1 MDDLAGSS
9 LRNAAATPP
18 RRPPRWGLQA
28 HLLAVVL
35 AVLLPA
41 LALGAATA
49 WQVAQSHRRASDD
62 RLTDTA
68 RALALALDAEIGGH
82 IAALRALAASP
93 DLDPGGNLEAFRR
106 LAEPAL
112 AGFGSWVVVST
123 VEDRRQILNTTLPPG
138 APLPPPPREAV
149 PTPLLDRA
157 IATGEP
163 TVLNLHR
170 PPVMDRLSTG
180 VVVPV
185 VRDGAVVRL
194 LGAPLLPERL
204 SGILAG
210 QGVVAPGFATLVDGT
225 GRVVARSAE
234 HERHIGQ
241 SVPVWFDAPGGRKER
256 GLVEGPSL
264 AGQPSVI
271 AFQRLGSA
279 PSWTLTLGM
288 PAEAHRAGW
297 QEPLLW
303 LVAGGLAA
311 LGLALLL
318 AAWLGQ
324 RILGPV
330 RALVRRANA
339 LATDGTA
346 DGHPMP
352 PVAVTE
358 FETLRAAGERAEL
371 ALRRSTAELRES
383 EARFRAVFDSDLFAL
398 GIFDVTTNE
407 SVAINDAALQLMDAT
422 REEFESGLRD
432 WAVATAPE
440 HLALDLALCRQVAL
454 TGRGDPIEKDYVRKD
469 GTRVPVRLSVAPL
482 PRQPGR
488 VVVAVED
495 LTEKRAAEAALRESE
510 ARFRALTDLVPSFI
524 WFATPD
530 GRLHYLNDRWYEF
543 TGQTPDEALPNG
555 WARTLHPEDAARTAA
570 AWADARA
577 RGTVYEV
584 EVRYRRHDGEYRWY
598 LARAAAVRDA
608 AGVVSAWFGSS
619 TDIHDRRLV
628 EERQGLLLRE
638 LDHRA
643 KNALAVVQAALRLTP
658 MTDPKAYARAVE
670 GRVMALA
677 RAHSM
682 LAEARWQGAE
692 LRALLEGELSPFLA
706 GQRAELSGPAVALP
720 PTAAQSVA
728 MAAHELATNAVKHG
742 ALSTPE
748 GSLSVTWLVTG
759 AREGTPQL
767 RLVWHETGGPAM
779 AGRPQ
784 RRGFGSRVLQ
794 ATIRGQLGGSV
805 AQDWSA
811 TGLVCT
817 LEIPLNAA
825 ASPSAWAL
833 DPKLVAG

>member
-1 MDDLAGSS
+1 MDDLSGRL
-9 LRNAAATPP
+9 LRPSATPP
-18 RRPPRWGLQA
+18 TPRPRWGLQA

-49 WQVAQSHRRASDD
+49 WQVAQSHRRASEE

-68 RALALALDAEIGGH
+68 RALALALDAEIGAH

-93 DLDPGGNLEAFRR
+93 DLDPDGDLEAFRR

-123 VEDRRQILNTTLPPG
+123 VEDRRQLLNTALPPG
-138 APLPPPPREAV
+138 APLPPAREAV
-149 PTPLLDRA
+149 PAPLLEQA
-157 IATGEP
+157 VATGQP

-170 PPVMDRLSTG
+170 PPVMDRPSAA

-185 VRDGAVVRL
+185 TRDGAVIRL

-204 SGILAG
+204 SQVLAG
-210 QGVVAPGFATLVDGT
+210 QRVADSGFATLVDGT
-225 GRVVARSAE
+225 GRVVARSAD
-234 HERHIGQ
+234 HARFIGQ
-241 SVPVWFDAPGGRKER
+241 RVPGWFDAPGGRAER

-264 AGQPSVI
+264 VGQPAVI

-297 QEPLLW
+297 QAPLLW
-303 LVAGGLAA
+303 LATGGLAA
-311 LGLALLL
+311 LGLALVL
-318 AAWLGQ
+318 AAWLSQ

-339 LATDGTA
+339 LAAGGTG
-346 DGHPMP
+346 DGHAAP
-352 PVAVTE
+352 PVTIAE
-358 FETLRAAGERAEL
+358 FEALRAAGERAEA

-383 EARFRAVFDSDLFAL
+383 EARFRAVFDSDLMGL
-398 GIFDVTTNE
+398 GVFDVAAGE
-407 SVAINDAALQLMDAT
+407 SVAINDRALRLMDAT

-440 HLALDLALCRQVAL
+440 HLARDLALCRQVAE
-454 TGRGDPIEKDYVRKD
+454 TGRGDPIEKDYIRKD
-469 GTRVPVRLSVAPL
+469 GVRVPVRLSVAPL
-482 PRQPGR
+482 PGQPGR

-495 LTEKRAAEAALRESE
+495 QTEKRAAEEALRESE
-510 ARFRALTDLVPSFI
+510 SRFRALTDLAPNFI

-530 GRLHYLNDRWYEF
+530 GKLQYLNDRWYEF
-543 TGQTPDEALPNG
+543 TGQTPEEALPDG
-555 WARTLHPEDAARTAA
+555 WARALHPGDVARTAA
-570 AWADARA
+570 AWAEARA
-577 RGTVYEV
+577 AGTVYEI
-584 EVRYRRHDGEYRWY
+584 EVRYRRHDGEYRWF
-598 LARAAAVRDA
+598 LARAEAVVDPSGRI
-608 AGVVSAWFGSS
+608 GAWFGSS
-619 TDIHDRRLV
+619 TDIHDRRLA
-628 EERQGLLLRE
+628 EDRQALLLRE

-658 MTDPKAYARAVE
+658 MEDPRSYARAVE

-692 LRALLEGELSPFLA
+692 LRALLAGELSPFLA
-706 GQRAELSGPAVALP
+706 GQRAELAGPAVALP
-720 PTAAQSVA
+720 PAAAQSVA
-728 MAAHELATNAVKHG
+728 MAAHELATNATKHG
-742 ALSTPE
+742 ALSAPA
-748 GSLSVTWLVTG
+748 GSLSVAWEVM
-759 AREGTPQL
+759 GTRGGPPRL
-767 RLVWHETGGPAM
+767 RLVWRETGGPPLD
-779 AGRPQ
+779 GPPR
-784 RRGFGSRVLQ
+784 RRGFGSRVLE

-805 AQDWSA
+805 SQDWGA
-811 TGLVCT
+811 AGLVCT
-817 LEIPLNAA
+817 LEIPLAA
-825 ASPSAWAL
+825 PPADGAWAL
-833 DPKLVAG
+833 APSLAPG